1 MCKVCA
7 QQTIENEL
15 QRPPK
20 YFIQFSTSGFASLC
34 CLQIPNLALTPCL
47 HLPKK
52 TTSLRQRPTCKPRST
67 FFLYPGP
74 GDSLGDCCA
83 KSFFHLD
90 RGIVIL
96 KTMVRPPNPHHT
108 SKSLGYLG
116 SMAIRTVPSRWM
128 SCPLVRDP
136 QSPALHNGVDECL
149 QASNPKLNLTSKFTQ
164 KQM

>member
-52 TTSLRQRPTCKPRST
+52 TTSLRQSPTCKPRST
-67 FFLYPGP
+67 FFLYPAP
-74 GDSLGDCCA
+74 GDFLWATAVPSHF
-83 KSFFHLD
+83 SFHLD

-96 KTMVRPPNPHHT
+96 KTMVRPPNHHHT
-108 SKSLGYLG
+108 SKSLGCLA
-116 SMAIRTVPSRWM
+116 SMAILRVPSRWM

-136 QSPALHNGVDECL
+136 QSPAWHNGADECL
-149 QASNPKLNLTSKFTQ
+149 QA
-164 KQM
+164 